1 MIKTFKKYRA
11 LYLLIL
17 ITGLLLPLPGQ
28 SIEQKDSQ
36 TGTTNSQYKADQT
49 FTSPDTSGNT
59 LPKTTSDEPR
69 ELSMFF
75 KIGIGLN
82 IVMLIAFYSW
92 AIRQWR
98 QLKKQD
104 D

>member
-11 LYLLIL
+11 IYLLIL
-17 ITGLLLPLPGQ
+17 ISGLLLPLSGQ
-28 SIEQKDSQ
+28 GIEQKDSQ
-36 TGTTNSQYKADQT
+36 IEATNNQYKAGQIST
-49 FTSPDTSGNT
+49 IPDTPDNT

-98 QLKKQD
+98 QSKKQD

>member
-1 MIKTFKKYRA
+1 MIKIFKKYRA
-11 LYLLIL
+11 IYLLIL

-36 TGTTNSQYKADQT
+36 IQAINSQYKEDH
-49 FTSPDTSGNT
+49 TSVAPDTPDNT
-59 LPKTTSDEPR
+59 PPKTTSNEPR

-82 IVMLIAFYSW
+82 IVMLIAFYTW

-98 QLKKQD
+98 QSNKQD

>member
-11 LYLLIL
+11 IYLLIL
-17 ITGLLLPLPGQ
+17 ITGLLLPLSGQ
-28 SIEQKDSQ
+28 GIEQKDSQ
-36 TGTTNSQYKADQT
+36 IETTNNQYKAGQIS
-49 FTSPDTSGNT
+49 TSPDTPDKT
-59 LPKTTSDEPR
+59 PPKTTSDEPR

-98 QLKKQD
+98 QSKKQD